1 MQWQYG
7 AFIRTFPALFC
18 FFFLCFP
25 HSIANILWPHP
36 AHNKQVPLKHAVVH
50 LSALLY
56 TAGLQVRSLHQY
68 INELCG
74 DSWESWY
81 CLRWVTLE
89 DFEQGERVGW
99 LARPSGPCDHPVTCL
114 AFCSC
119 SPADL
124 QRPEAERERGGR
136 ERKETERG
144 WEAKKTSDHIHV
156 NRCIMFKMIS
166 KSSHSHDHLE

>member
-18 FFFLCFP
+18 SFFLCFP

-114 AFCSC
+114 AFCAC

-136 ERKETERG
+136 ERKEKERG
-144 WEAKKTSDHIHV
+144 WEA
-156 NRCIMFKMIS
+156 IMFKMIS